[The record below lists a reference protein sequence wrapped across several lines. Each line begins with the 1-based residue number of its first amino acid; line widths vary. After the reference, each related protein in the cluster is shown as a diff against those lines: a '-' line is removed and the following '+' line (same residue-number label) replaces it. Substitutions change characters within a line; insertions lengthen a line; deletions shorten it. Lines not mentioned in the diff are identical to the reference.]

1 MNNTNFKSLEKPIP
15 INKQDWPEGTLPLVS
30 TGTLT
35 FNHAAFIRDCLEG
48 ILMQKTTFPVRVV
61 IFDDCS
67 TDGTREIVQEY
78 ERKYPNLFVG
88 VYPKENSY
96 GKPERQEAL
105 KPYFEA
111 RSVAEY
117 IALCEGD
124 DYWTDPLKLQK
135 QVDFLEAN
143 NEFSFCA
150 HYVNAVDA
158 ENNLLEEAILADN
171 DRFFSKA
178 GVLHQQFP
186 TLSLLFRSSAL
197 IQEYHDLQV
206 FNGDI
211 FLLACLSSKGKGA
224 YLNFVGANYRKHSGG
239 IHSSLSYF
247 NKQKNSIQTR
257 RKMLE
262 ANFFDKEQKREI
274 KKQIKIRKWK
284 TLKNC
289 LKHGR
294 LKSSFI
300 ILVQ

>member
-1 MNNTNFKSLEKPIP
+1 MTK
-15 INKQDWPEGTLPLVS
+15 PLVS
-30 TGTLT
+30 ISCITY
-35 FNHAAFIRDCLEG
+35 NHELYIRDSLEG
-48 ILMQKTTFPVRVV
+48 MLMQQCD
-61 IFDDCS
+61 FDFEILIHDDAS
-67 TDGTREIVQEY
+67 TDNTQKIIKEYQE
-78 ERKYPNLFVG
+78 KYPNIIKPIFQ
-88 VYPKENSY
+88 KENQYSK
-96 GKPERQEAL
+96 GKRGFNATYNFTRA
-105 KPYFEA
+105 KGK
-111 RSVAEY
+111 Y
-117 IALCEGD
+117 IAICEGD

-158 ENNLLEEAILADN
+158 ENNLLEKAILADN